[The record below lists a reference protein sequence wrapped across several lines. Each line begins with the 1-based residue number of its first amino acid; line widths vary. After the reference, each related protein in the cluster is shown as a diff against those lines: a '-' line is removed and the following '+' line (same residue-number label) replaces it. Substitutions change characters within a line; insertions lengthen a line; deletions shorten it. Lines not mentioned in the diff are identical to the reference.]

1 LESDIIMHMIYKRII
16 ILGGSGSGKSTL
28 ANRISLYT
36 GYPIYHLDN
45 ILLNSDWSQ
54 KEKSEWL
61 NICRKKFLSKDT
73 GVVDGNYSSVLN
85 ERIDWA
91 DLIIFINV
99 STRRQLFSIFKR
111 SLMVNLGLEKR
122 HGMEKG
128 RKDTVDFKFFKWVLN
143 WNRSHKKKMFSI
155 LESIKD
161 KEVIVTNSP
170 RNLNIEK
177 LLNEKV

>member
-1 LESDIIMHMIYKRII
+1 MKYKRII

-28 ANRISLYT
+28 ANRISLYI

-45 ILLNSDWSQ
+45 LLLNSDWSQ
-54 KEKSEWL
+54 KEKSELL
-61 NICRKKFLSKDT
+61 NICKKEFLSKDT
-73 GVVDGNYSSVLN
+73 GVVDGNYSLVLN

-99 STRRQLFSIFKR
+99 PTLRHLFNIFKR
-111 SLMVNLGLEKR
+111 SIMVNLRLEKR

-128 RKDTVDFKFFKWVLN
+128 RKNTIDLKFFKWVLN
-143 WNRSHKKKMFSI
+143 WNRSHKKEMFNL

-161 KEVIVTNSP
+161 KKIIVTDSP
-170 RNLNIEK
+170 RKLDVEK
-177 LLNEKV
+177 LINGEI

>member
-1 LESDIIMHMIYKRII
+1 MKYKRII

-28 ANRISLYT
+28 ANRISLYI

-45 ILLNSDWSQ
+45 LLLNSDWSQ

-61 NICRKKFLSKDT
+61 NICKKEFLSKDT
-73 GVVDGNYSSVLN
+73 GVVDGNYSLVLN

-99 STRRQLFSIFKR
+99 PTLRHLFNIFKR
-111 SLMVNLGLEKR
+111 SIMVNLRLEKR

-128 RKDTVDFKFFKWVLN
+128 RKNTIDLKFFKWVLN
-143 WNRSHKKKMFSI
+143 WNRSHKKEMFNL

-161 KEVIVTNSP
+161 KKIIVTDSP
-170 RNLNIEK
+170 RKLDVEK
-177 LLNEKV
+177 LINGEI

>member
-1 LESDIIMHMIYKRII
+1 MKYKRII

-36 GYPIYHLDN
+36 NYPIYHLDN
-45 ILLNSDWSQ
+45 LLLNSDWSQ

-61 NICRKKFLSKDT
+61 NICKKEFLSKDT
-73 GVVDGNYSSVLN
+73 GVIDGNYSSVLN

-99 STRRQLFSIFKR
+99 PTLRHLFNIFKR
-111 SLMVNLGLEKR
+111 SVMVNLRLEKR

-128 RKDTVDFKFFKWVLN
+128 RKDTINLKFFKWVLN
-143 WNRSHKKKMFSI
+143 WNRSHKKDM
-155 LESIKD
+155 LTLMESIKD
-161 KEVIVTNSP
+161 KKVVITNSP
-170 RNLNIEK
+170 RKLNIEK
-177 LLNEKV
+177 LLNEEIGR

>member
-1 LESDIIMHMIYKRII
+1 MKYKRII
-16 ILGGSGSGKSTL
+16 VLGGSGSGKSTL
-28 ANRISLYT
+28 ANRISVYT

-45 ILLNSDWSQ
+45 LLLNSDWSQ

-61 NICRKKFLSKDT
+61 NICKKEFLSKDT
-73 GVVDGNYSSVLN
+73 AVVDGNYSHVLT

-99 STRRQLFSIFKR
+99 STLRQLFNIFKR
-111 SLMVNLGLEKR
+111 SLMVNLRLEER

-128 RKDTVDFKFFKWVLN
+128 RKDTVDLKFFKWVLN
-143 WNRSHKKKMFSI
+143 WNRGHKKDMFTL

-161 KEVIVTNSP
+161 KKVVITNSP
-170 RNLNIEK
+170 RKLNIEK
-177 LLNEKV
+177 LLNEEIGK

>member
-1 LESDIIMHMIYKRII
+1 MKYKRII

-45 ILLNSDWSQ
+45 LLLNSDWSQ
-54 KEKSEWL
+54 KEKSKWL
-61 NICRKKFLSKDT
+61 NICKKEFLSEDT

-85 ERIDWA
+85 ERINWA

-99 STRRQLFSIFKR
+99 PTLRHLFNIFKR
-111 SLMVNLGLEKR
+111 SLMVNLRLEKR
-122 HGMEKG
+122 HGMVKG
-128 RKDTVDFKFFKWVLN
+128 RKDTIDLKFFKWVLN
-143 WNRSHKKKMFSI
+143 WNRSHKKDMFNL

-161 KEVIVTNSP
+161 KKVLVTTSP
-170 RNLNIEK
+170 RKLNIKK
-177 LLNEKV
+177 LLNEEIEI